1 MKPKVYLIFL
11 LLCSLYSCK
20 HRQLSEN
27 NFDDKIAIIENEPQ
41 LYLSKLDTT
50 KQNPINN
57 NKEATDFLLS
67 ALTLNYINN
76 DYYPQKELLLK
87 SIQIFKREKQVQQLL
102 EAQYLLAGIYRN
114 EKNLTNE
121 VYTIEEAINTASR
134 IDDKE
139 WLFYL
144 YSYMGDMYIKKYNTL
159 KFTKYQTLA
168 NQCIKDIDYRDMSI
182 STKVLAAKNLQY
194 TEQYQSSYDKLK
206 EIESGISKNNTYL

>member
-27 NFDDKIAIIENEPQ
+27 NFDDKIAIIENDPQ

-139 WLFYL
+139 WL
-144 YSYMGDMYIKKYNTL
+144 G
-159 KFTKYQTLA
+159 
-168 NQCIKDIDYRDMSI
+168 
-182 STKVLAAKNLQY
+182 
-194 TEQYQSSYDKLK
+194 SS
-206 EIESGISKNNTYL
+206 